1 MTTTTPCDC
10 CGATKEN
17 PRMGRPSIDGK
28 PGRTK
33 QRQIRIAEDVW
44 YAAAAKAEAQGTT
57 ASQIVRDLL
66 ADWVAHA

>member
-1 MTTTTPCDC
+1 
-10 CGATKEN
+10 
-17 PRMGRPSIDGK
+17 MGRPSIDGK